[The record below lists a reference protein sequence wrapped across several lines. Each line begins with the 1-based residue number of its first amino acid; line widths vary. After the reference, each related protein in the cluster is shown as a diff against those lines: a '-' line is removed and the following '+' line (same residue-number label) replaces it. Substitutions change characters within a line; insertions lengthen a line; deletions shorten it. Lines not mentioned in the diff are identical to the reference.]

1 MKQWFK
7 NLFAE
12 NSAVSSMRVMSM
24 LCVVS
29 ACGMGITAIWR
40 NSNLSEAA
48 VLCGVFLGAGFGAKV
63 AQFKTEKLSEVQK
76 APEL

>member
-7 NLFAE
+7 DLFAE

-24 LCVVS
+24 LCVVN

-48 VLCGVFLGAGFGAKV
+48 VLCAVFLGSGFGAKV
-63 AQFKTEKLSEVQK
+63 AQFKTEKSSEVQK
-76 APEL
+76 ASEL